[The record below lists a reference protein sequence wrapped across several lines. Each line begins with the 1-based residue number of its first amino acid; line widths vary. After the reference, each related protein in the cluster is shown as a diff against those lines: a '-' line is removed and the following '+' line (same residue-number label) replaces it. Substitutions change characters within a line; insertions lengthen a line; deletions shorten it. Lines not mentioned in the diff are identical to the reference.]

1 MADRSGKLGRGV
13 AAKCFGK
20 VKTTHATDQQQ
31 ALLSLPFLL
40 GMFCSSP
47 VWLDSET
54 TSAEQLQD
62 WGFVVDF
69 LIGVRFTNSWL
80 N

>member
-13 AAKCFGK
+13 AVKCFGK
-20 VKTTHATDQQQ
+20 VKTTHATDQRQ

-40 GMFCSSP
+40 GMFCSSLM
-47 VWLDSET
+47 WLDSET

-62 WGFVVDF
+62 
-69 LIGVRFTNSWL
+69 
-80 N
+80 